1 MDTETTMAQG
11 LADTNAR
18 YDAACKRVLLEKYI
32 LAWIMKSCLEE
43 YRDCNV
49 REIAEKYIEGQPQV
63 SAIPVLPDESGT
75 VIHGLDTEDKS
86 VHEGTVTYDIRF
98 RAIVPGTEDVIAL
111 IVNVEAQNDYYP
123 GYPILKRGIYYGS
136 RMISSQ
142 YGREFTGSHYEK
154 IKKVYSIWICMDPPK
169 RKENTIN
176 RYRLVEER
184 LVGESTEPVKDYDLL
199 SVVMLCLGRP
209 EGENYQGVLKML
221 DVLFSNETS
230 VTDKKKILEDE
241 YDIPM
246 TQKLDE
252 EVSSMCN
259 LSEGVMRKGVAKGR
273 AEGIAKGRAEGMA
286 KGMAERT
293 LSNLQSLMKNMGL
306 SAEQA
311 MTVLEV
317 PEAERQ
323 QYADLLKGHPGP
335 EKGLEQ

>member
-18 YDAACKRVLLEKYI
+18 YDAACKRVLSEKYI

-98 RAIVPGTEDVIAL
+98 RAIVPDTEDVIAL

-259 LSEGVMRKGVAKGR
+259 LSEGVMRKGVAKGVT
-273 AEGIAKGRAEGMA
+273 KGV
-286 KGMAERT
+286 
-293 LSNLQSLMKNMGL
+293 LSSIQSLMKNMDL
-306 SAEQA
+306 SEEQA
-311 MTVLEV
+311 MALLDI
-317 PEAERQ
+317 PEKERQ
-323 QYADLLKGHPGP
+323 GYRDLLK
-335 EKGLEQ
+335 KQ

>member
-1 MDTETTMAQG
+1 MDPKWYNGPEAVRPMDTETTMAQG

-18 YDAACKRVLLEKYI
+18 YDAACKRVLSEKFI

-98 RAIVPGTEDVIAL
+98 RAIVPDTEDVIAL

-199 SVVMLCLGRP
+199 SVVMICLGRL

-259 LSEGVMRKGVAKGR
+259 LSEGVMRKGVAKGVT
-273 AEGIAKGRAEGMA
+273 KGV
-286 KGMAERT
+286 
-293 LSNLQSLMKNMGL
+293 LSSIQSLMKNMDL
-306 SAEQA
+306 SEEQA
-311 MTVLEV
+311 MALLDI
-317 PEAERQ
+317 PEKERQ
-323 QYADLLKGHPGP
+323 GYRDLLK
-335 EKGLEQ
+335 KQ

>member
-18 YDAACKRVLLEKYI
+18 YDAACKRGLSEKYI

-98 RAIVPGTEDVIAL
+98 RAIVPDTEDVIAL

-259 LSEGVMRKGVAKGR
+259 LSEGVMRKGVAKGVT
-273 AEGIAKGRAEGMA
+273 KGV
-286 KGMAERT
+286 
-293 LSNLQSLMKNMGL
+293 LSSIQSLMKNMDL
-306 SAEQA
+306 SEEQA
-311 MTVLEV
+311 MALLDI
-317 PEAERQ
+317 PEKERQ
-323 QYADLLKGHPGP
+323 GYRDLLK
-335 EKGLEQ
+335 KQ

>member
-1 MDTETTMAQG
+1 MDIGTTMAQG

-18 YDAACKRVLLEKYI
+18 YDAACKRVLSERFI

-43 YRDCNV
+43 YRDCSV

-86 VHEGTVTYDIRF
+86 IHEGTVTYDIRF

-184 LVGESTEPVKDYDLL
+184 LVGESIEPAKDYDLL
-199 SVVMLCLGRP
+199 SVVMICLGRP

-252 EVSSMCN
+252 
-259 LSEGVMRKGVAKGR
+259 
-273 AEGIAKGRAEGMA
+273 
-286 KGMAERT
+286 
-293 LSNLQSLMKNMGL
+293 
-306 SAEQA
+306 
-311 MTVLEV
+311 
-317 PEAERQ
+317 
-323 QYADLLKGHPGP
+323 
-335 EKGLEQ
+335 